1 MMYTEDK
8 KVRSKNGT
16 GTWILY
22 YKIQLLI
29 LKFHIISAHLTSFS
43 SNAHP
48 FVNFLAK
55 IKIYIYFPNIF
66 GIINF
71 DRDFIRLQ
79 SLELLLKFIVSR
91 YKFLYNVIYIFF
103 NRWMCL
109 TSDSTLLDRNQHDLN
124 NVDVHCHLHILHF
137 Y

>member
-8 KVRSKNGT
+8 NVRSKNGT
-16 GTWILY
+16 G
-22 YKIQLLI
+22 KIQLLI

-55 IKIYIYFPNIF
+55 IKIYIYFPNIV

-71 DRDFIRLQ
+71 DRDFMRLQ

-91 YKFLYNVIYIFF
+91 YKFLYNVIYIFSIVE
-103 NRWMCL
+103 C
-109 TSDSTLLDRNQHDLN
+109 
-124 NVDVHCHLHILHF
+124 V
-137 Y
+137 